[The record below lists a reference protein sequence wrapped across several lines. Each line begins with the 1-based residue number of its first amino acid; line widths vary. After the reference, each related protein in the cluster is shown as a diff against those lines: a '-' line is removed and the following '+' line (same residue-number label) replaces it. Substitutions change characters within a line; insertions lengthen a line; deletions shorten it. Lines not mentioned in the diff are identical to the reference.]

1 MAERTTILISHRA
14 STLRAADRIVVLDLG
29 RVVESGTHEELLERN
44 GAYAALYRRQRLE
57 DEIERS

>member
-1 MAERTTILISHRA
+1 
-14 STLRAADRIVVLDLG
+14 VLDLG